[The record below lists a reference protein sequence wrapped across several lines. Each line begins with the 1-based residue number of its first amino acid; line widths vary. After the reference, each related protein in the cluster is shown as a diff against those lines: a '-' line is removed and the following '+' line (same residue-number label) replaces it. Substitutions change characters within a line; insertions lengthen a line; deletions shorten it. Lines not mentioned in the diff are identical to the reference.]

1 MIDNRLSS
9 QKILFKKKKI
19 KKIIDFLLYAIN
31 SVHQKYFFPPNIHI
45 QSKGAVLKKVLRVPV
60 YIRKSYSDLVRVK
73 EVEAGIY
80 NGDNVFLKILNTNIK
95 PTVLFDFGAN
105 IGLSS
110 LSMIN
115 SIRSIDT
122 VVLVEAEEQ
131 NFQVMQKNCLL
142 WGEISDINFYPVHG
156 MISGKSEAFKQVSS
170 LQKGSSTS
178 GTFMYESIDESIGI
192 NLHNANLSITPS
204 NLIEKYKLKD
214 EIIVCKIDIEGGESG
229 LFTGDTTWIDDVA
242 YFTIELH
249 DRFDCRCKHSSI
261 NVLKTI
267 IKHDFAVVPGV
278 DTLFCFNRKYDYWS
292 KKV

>member
-115 SIRSIDT
+115 SIHSIDT
-122 VVLVEAEEQ
+122 VILVEAEEQ
-131 NFQVMQKNCLL
+131 NFQVMKKNCLL
-142 WGEISDINFYPVHG
+142 WGEISDIKFHPVHG
-156 MISGKSEAFKQVSS
+156 MISGKSEAFKQVAS
-170 LQKGSSTS
+170 LQKGNSIS
-178 GTFMYESIDESIGI
+178 GTFMYESLDESVDI
-192 NLHNANLSITPS
+192 NSHSANFSITPS
-204 NLIEKYKLKD
+204 SLIEKYKLKD

-249 DRFDCRCKHSSI
+249 DRFDFRCKHSSV
-261 NVLKTI
+261 NVLKAI